1 MKPKKIDLAAG
12 RLGKPATAETAPSP
26 HLKTNYGSD
35 RLGIRAAESQSI
47 QPEPL
52 PQEPAHD
59 MQPHDLPQVSSGES
73 DQHLQLQ
80 QSLRETA
87 AKAQQ
92 RPTPAA
98 RPSQLCSR
106 AVNAR
111 LAVAPKFL
119 YAGAAGLLC
128 LIVIIFIVRSA
139 SKTPSVASA
148 HNPPVAAAPSA
159 YEPRVAP
166 ALPSEPPRRESARSR
181 VTPTEMGGLN
191 VNIPQPQQAPA
202 EPAQSRPQPHESP
215 YSLHEPPRST
225 ASYSSQ
231 QPTRGAATTAQAMPT
246 FRQPPDGISLSGII
260 NCSDGAYASING
272 RMVKA
277 GSVINGAK
285 LIAVHDY
292 SVEMEL
298 DGQRFVLGIGT
309 GSSTPQ
315 KEPDDQEEDD
325 EPAEKPKAKAAD
337 TRPAGQTEEAEPARP
352 KKKRTSQKPE

>member
-12 RLGKPATAETAPSP
+12 RLGKPAAAETAPGP
-26 HLKTNYGSD
+26 HAKTNYGSD
-35 RLGIRAAESQSI
+35 RLGIRAAESQST

-52 PQEPAHD
+52 PQEPAPD
-59 MQPHDLPQVSSGES
+59 MQPHDLPQASSSAG

-92 RPTPAA
+92 RPAPVP
-98 RPSQLCSR
+98 RPSQVRSR
-106 AVNAR
+106 AVNGR
-111 LAVAPKFL
+111 LSVAPKFL
-119 YAGAAGLLC
+119 CAGAAGLLC

-139 SKTPSVASA
+139 SKTPSMASA

-159 YEPRVAP
+159 YEPRVSP

-181 VTPTEMGGLN
+181 VMPTELGG
-191 VNIPQPQQAPA
+191 VSVDIPQAQPAFA
-202 EPAQSRPQPHESP
+202 EPIDSRPQAHESP
-215 YSLHEPPRST
+215 YSLQEPQRAP
-225 ASYSSQ
+225 ASYSLQ
-231 QPTRGAATTAQAMPT
+231 GPAPATATGPAMPT
-246 FRQPPDGISLSGII
+246 FRQPPEGISLSGVI

-277 GSVINGAK
+277 GSVINGAR
-285 LIAVHDY
+285 LIAVRDY

-298 DGQRFVLGIGT
+298 DGQRFILGIGT

-325 EPAEKPKAKAAD
+325 EPAEKPKAKAAE
-337 TRPAGQTEEAEPARP
+337 TKPAEQAEAPLPSKP
-352 KKKRTSQKPE
+352 KKKRMFP